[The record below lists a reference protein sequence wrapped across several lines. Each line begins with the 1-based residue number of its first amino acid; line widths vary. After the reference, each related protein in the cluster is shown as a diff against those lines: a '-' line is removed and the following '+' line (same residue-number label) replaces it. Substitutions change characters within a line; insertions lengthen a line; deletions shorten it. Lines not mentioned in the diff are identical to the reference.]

1 MIHIE
6 DNDPPIIV
14 AGKIIYGTKE
24 AVPQL
29 DFLGQGA
36 YQKDMF
42 DLDEIKEIADYLLC
56 FYNTHKISD

>member
-6 DNDPPIIV
+6 DSDPPIIV
-14 AGKIIYGTKE
+14 ASKLIYGTKE
-24 AVPQL
+24 VVPQL
-29 DFLGQGA
+29 EFLGQAA

-42 DLDEIKEIADYLLC
+42 DLDEIKEIADYLFC

>member
-6 DNDPPIIV
+6 DNDPPIMV

-29 DFLGQGA
+29 DLGHGT

-42 DLDEIKEIADYLLC
+42 DLDEIKEIADYLVC

>member
-6 DNDPPIIV
+6 DTDPPIIV
-14 AGKIIYGTKE
+14 ASKIIYGTKE

-29 DFLGQGA
+29 DFLGHGV
-36 YQKDMF
+36 YQKDRF

>member
-14 AGKIIYGTKE
+14 ASKIIYGTKE
-24 AVPQL
+24 VVPQL

-42 DLDEIKEIADYLLC
+42 DLDEVKEIVDYLLC
-56 FYNTHKISD
+56 FYNTHKISE

>member
-24 AVPQL
+24 AVSQL
-29 DFLGQGA
+29 DFSGHGT